1 MIVKHGPGRASG
13 IETQIRDSPV
23 RTLARAVTFDWTEGF
38 CEATL
43 QACAFVGIA
52 DCSVERNDFSTAWNQ
67 VHQSLERC
75 LDRVKILVDVGVI
88 ELDRSENDGI
98 GEIMQELRSLVEE
111 CGVVFVALENEVV
124 DIAEVKAGAEIL
136 GDTADQKRRIESGGV
151 EYPRKHGSRGG
162 LAMRSRD
169 DQDFFVS
176 QEFVVQ
182 QLWQRAKWDSLIEN
196 MLQFDVAAGHGVA
209 DYNQV
214 WARFDIPG
222 VERLCDRDAQ
232 AAQEVG
238 HRRVRG
244 GVGSGDV
251 EAALLQHSRE

>member
-52 DCSVERNDFSTAWNQ
+52 DCSVERNDFSTSWNQ

-111 CGVVFVALENEVV
+111 CGVVFVALEDEVV
-124 DIAEVKAGAEIL
+124 AIAEVKAGTEIL
-136 GDTADQKRRIESGGV
+136 GNASDQERRIEASGMENPG
-151 EYPRKHGSRGG
+151 KHGGRGG
-162 LAMRSRD
+162 LAM
-169 DQDFFVS
+169 
-176 QEFVVQ
+176 
-182 QLWQRAKWDSLIEN
+182 
-196 MLQFDVAAGHGVA
+196 
-209 DYNQV
+209 
-214 WARFDIPG
+214 
-222 VERLCDRDAQ
+222 
-232 AAQEVG
+232 
-238 HRRVRG
+238 
-244 GVGSGDV
+244 GSGDHQHFF
-251 EAALLQHSRE
+251 AA